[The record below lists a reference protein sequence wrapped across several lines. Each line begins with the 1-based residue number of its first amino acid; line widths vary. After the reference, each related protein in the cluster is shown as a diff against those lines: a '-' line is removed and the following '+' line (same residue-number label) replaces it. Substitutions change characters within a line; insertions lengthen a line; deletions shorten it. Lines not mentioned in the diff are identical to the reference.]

1 MSDYQMGTV
10 ESRFADIIWQNEP
23 VSSAELAKRSEEA
36 FGWKKST
43 TYTVLK
49 RLCDKG
55 IFQNEKGT
63 VTSLLSR
70 QDFYALQSQRFVEE
84 TFDGSLPAFLSAFT
98 SRKNLNEAE
107 VEALRRMVRE
117 YDKGDK

>member
-43 TYTVLK
+43 TYTILK
-49 RLCDKG
+49 HLE
-55 IFQNEKGT
+55 EKGVFRNADGAVQVCLT
-63 VTSLLSR
+63 RAEYETR
-70 QDFYALQSQRFVEE
+70 RTQDFVGE
-84 TFDGSLPAFLSAFT
+84 TFGGSLPRFLAAFT
-98 SRKNLNEAE
+98 GGQRLNRQEAE
-107 VEALRRMVRE
+107 QLRRFIE
-117 YDKGDK
+117 QYEEE